1 MPQGVGKRKT
11 WPTPSFC
18 PIKADA
24 AKAVLTDKVLTDRG
38 VYGYVMQDLPI
49 ILFGVGG
56 VGRALIQQIV
66 TQRGF
71 HALQFGLNLQ
81 LLAVCDSDGAVIEPS
96 EGLDDD
102 LLTELVTAK
111 ADGQRLAN
119 HPEGGTQSNLV
130 GIVDIAGRA
139 GTVVVDCTAS
149 DTTVNAL
156 LYALDERY
164 KIVLANKKPL
174 TIDQEVYDRLTSAGV
189 TTDGTPVRH
198 LGRTRWE
205 TTVGAGLPVI
215 ATLNRLMGSGDEIE
229 RINGAFSGT
238 LGYVM
243 TGLQQGESFSAIV
256 REAHKLGYTEPDPRD
271 DLGGVDVARKA
282 LILARGMGW
291 RLDLDDVDVE
301 GLYPVAMDDLSVD
314 AFMDALPELD
324 AGFADQVAAATA
336 RQGVLRYAAQVENG
350 ACRVGPVIVPAN
362 SPLGLLSGTDNL
374 VTFSTTYYDATP
386 LVIQGRGA
394 GVEATAAGVLSDI
407 VELAYT
413 A

>member
-1 MPQGVGKRKT
+1 
-11 WPTPSFC
+11 
-18 PIKADA
+18 
-24 AKAVLTDKVLTDRG
+24 
-38 VYGYVMQDLPI
+38 MQDLPI

-66 TQRGF
+66 AQRGF
-71 HALQFGLNLQ
+71 HALQYGLNLQ
-81 LLAVCDSDGAVIEPS
+81 LLAVCDSDGAVIEPD
-96 EGLDDD
+96 GLDDD

-111 ADGQRLAN
+111 AGGQRLAN
-119 HPEGGTQSNLV
+119 HPLGGTQSDLV

-139 GTVVVDCTAS
+139 GAVVVDCTAS
-149 DTTVNAL
+149 ETTINAL

-174 TIDQEVYDRLTSAGV
+174 TVDQEVYDRLTAAGV
-189 TTDGTPVRH
+189 TTDDAPVRQ
-198 LGRTRWE
+198 LARTRWE

-215 ATLNRLMGSGDEIE
+215 ATLNRLMSSGDEIT

-243 TGLQQGESFSAIV
+243 TGLQKGESFSAIV

-291 RLDLDDVDVE
+291 KIDLDDVAVE
-301 GLYPVAMDDLSVD
+301 GLYPAEMDELSVD
-314 AFMDALPELD
+314 AFMDALPDLD
-324 AGFADQVAAATA
+324 AGFAEQVAAATA
-336 RQGVLRYAAQVENG
+336 RQSVLRYAAQVENG
-350 ACRVGPVIVPAN
+350 ACRVGPVVVPAN

-374 VTFSTTYYDATP
+374 VTFASTYYDATP

-394 GVEATAAGVLSDI
+394 GVQATAAGVLSDI